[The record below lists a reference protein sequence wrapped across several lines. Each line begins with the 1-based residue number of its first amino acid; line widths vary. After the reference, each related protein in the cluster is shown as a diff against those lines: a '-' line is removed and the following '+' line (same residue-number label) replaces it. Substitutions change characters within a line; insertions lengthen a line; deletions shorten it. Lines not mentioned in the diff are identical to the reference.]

1 MFETIYR
8 RFELINKENEKKLNQ
23 LINKKGLTRDD
34 LTLIL
39 KTIKLTDI

>member
-1 MFETIYR
+1 MEEIYR

-23 LINKKGLTRDD
+23 LINEKGLTRDD

>member
-1 MFETIYR
+1 MEIIYR
-8 RFELINKENEKKLNQ
+8 RFELINKKNEKKLNQ
-23 LINKKGLTRDD
+23 LINEKGLTRDD